1 MQKIILTL
9 IVLVLVAFG
18 IVNAADIPWSSQG
31 SSFINPYAN
40 NGVCGIYHERAFSQD
55 LNTSLKGL
63 CYSGEAINLKLD
75 RGWTWQCHV
84 EGGVDAYCKAGRI
97 PLTECGPANGGSFAK
112 MNQVESVG
120 LCNTGKATPVF
131 RDKNDDFIWACEPLN
146 GESSNICK
154 AKNTSQCGYL
164 EGVPMSVYTPDY
176 KFVID
181 EKLVLMKNLL
191 CKNRQAVAVTKTG
204 NTFRWAC
211 GTDQCTAVDR
221 LYEMKKKFTGKI
233 LGYSGSKEN
242 PDTLSLR
249 RWDPETKKYGPAYT
263 GISNYNVWY
272 ENKVGDVFLYR
283 KDLGKVDGECG
294 DTGYYKWMTEYY
306 PLNYDGVMCKK
317 GIVMEIVGKGQGYGW
332 LCKGINGGKDERCS
346 NVDRYNSPE
355 VPVPVISSA
364 DNIITT
370 GLCKTGRL
378 FGYVSSKMSWS
389 YRCISL
395 EDESGQDEFNEEHVE
410 CKSYERCGT
419 RGIIYKSNIS
429 TVVECGSL
437 NATAIKPVSGLC
449 EKGDPSEVTV
459 YRNGKAWVW
468 ECLSPDRKGDNVSCY
483 VEKLTTGQ
491 EVGLCGPSAGK
502 NFTSKPA
509 TELCDTGIPGDVEIR
524 DNQYRWI
531 CKGINGG
538 RDAWC
543 TAQIGSNNPVNAQ
556 CGPSHGQSL
565 SSAPATGLCNS
576 GTPSIV
582 SGSGPWTWTCSGVNG
597 GSNASCRAEVA
608 TLPVN
613 AQCGPSHGQSLS
625 SAPAT
630 GLCNSGTPSIVSGS
644 GPWTW
649 VCSGV
654 NGGSNASCRAE
665 KASAAC
671 NWTCGTWSTCINGTQ
686 TRTCTSSPSGCTG
699 SNPYPITQPCSIGN
713 GFCGAAH
720 GGSFETKPTTGLCN
734 NADMIAIGGNGP
746 WYWICKDKNSDD
758 ANLCSATKKIVKV
771 DGVCGSSHKGSYAS
785 APATGLCS
793 SGNASPVYGNGP
805 WVWLCNG
812 SNGGSFAVCFALKG
826 AVNQCVSEGKSIS
839 VTPDGFNQKCCD
851 GLVLCPP
858 AKGVVGIMGTC
869 KKSCEVV
876 CNDIYAPVCGEDNKT
891 YSNECYASV
900 AGVGVAYQGQCLSI
914 NTSRCGKANG
924 TNIAIAPIKDLCGD
938 GTLPIVR
945 ANEEGDW
952 TWKCGDDL
960 CSAFDPNKEY
970 KKTFGAI
977 EMSSYSGLATSPDK
991 AVLAIENFHCNWLP
1005 SGGVYRDYKKV
1016 SCKYESVGSH
1026 GACENCS
1033 VVVFTIEKK

>member
-1 MQKIILTL
+1 MLL
-9 IVLVLVAFG
+9 ML
-18 IVNAADIPWSSQG
+18 
-31 SSFINPYAN
+31 
-40 NGVCGIYHERAFSQD
+40 
-55 LNTSLKGL
+55 
-63 CYSGEAINLKLD
+63 
-75 RGWTWQCHV
+75 
-84 EGGVDAYCKAGRI
+84 
-97 PLTECGPANGGSFAK
+97 PL
-112 MNQVESVG
+112 
-120 LCNTGKATPVF
+120 
-131 RDKNDDFIWACEPLN
+131 
-146 GESSNICK
+146 
-154 AKNTSQCGYL
+154 
-164 EGVPMSVYTPDY
+164 
-176 KFVID
+176 
-181 EKLVLMKNLL
+181 
-191 CKNRQAVAVTKTG
+191 
-204 NTFRWAC
+204 
-211 GTDQCTAVDR
+211 
-221 LYEMKKKFTGKI
+221 
-233 LGYSGSKEN
+233 
-242 PDTLSLR
+242 
-249 RWDPETKKYGPAYT
+249 
-263 GISNYNVWY
+263 
-272 ENKVGDVFLYR
+272 
-283 KDLGKVDGECG
+283 KVD
-294 DTGYYKWMTEYY
+294 
-306 PLNYDGVMCKK
+306 
-317 GIVMEIVGKGQGYGW
+317 
-332 LCKGINGGKDERCS
+332 
-346 NVDRYNSPE
+346 
-355 VPVPVISSA
+355 
-364 DNIITT
+364 
-370 GLCKTGRL
+370 
-378 FGYVSSKMSWS
+378 F
-389 YRCISL
+389 
-395 EDESGQDEFNEEHVE
+395 GQDEFNEQHIL
-410 CKSYERCGT
+410 CKGYEDCGQGGKIIKKTYLNVICGT
-419 RGIIYKSNIS
+419 LYS
-429 TVVECGSL
+429 
-437 NATAIKPVSGLC
+437 TAIKPVSGLC

-582 SGSGPWTWTCSGVNG
+582 SGSGPWTWVCSGVNG
-597 GSNASCRAEVA
+597 GSNASCRAEV
-608 TLPVN
+608 
-613 AQCGPSHGQSLS
+613 S
-625 SAPAT
+625 ST
-630 GLCNSGTPSIVSGS
+630 V
-644 GPWTW
+644 
-649 VCSGV
+649 
-654 NGGSNASCRAE
+654 
-665 KASAAC
+665 C
-671 NWTCGTWSTCINGTQ
+671 NWACSNWSTCINGTQ
-686 TRTCTSSPSGCTG
+686 TRTCTPSPSGCTG

-812 SNGGSFAVCFALKG
+812 SNGGAFAVCFALKG

-869 KKSCEVV
+869 KKSCEVA

-891 YSNECYASV
+891 YPNECYAIV
-900 AGVGVAYQGQCLSI
+900 AGIGVAYQGQCLSI
-914 NTSRCGKANG
+914 NTSGCGKVNG
-924 TNIAIAPIKDLCGD
+924 TNTAIAPIKDLCGD

-945 ANEEGDW
+945 ANEKGDW
-952 TWKCGDDL
+952 TWKCGDEL
-960 CSAFDPNKEY
+960 CSASDPNKEY
-970 KKTFGAI
+970 KKMFGAI

-1026 GACENCS
+1026 GACDNCS

>member
-1 MQKIILTL
+1 VKLPIAMPRKSKYMYKKILSVVILSF
-9 IVLVLVAFG
+9 IIFSNVSA
-18 IVNAADIPWSSQG
+18 NDIPWSSRG
-31 SSFINPYAN
+31 SAFINPYAN
-40 NGVCGIYHERAFSQD
+40 NGVCGIYNERAFSQD
-55 LNTSLKGL
+55 LNLSLGGL
-63 CYSGEAINLKLD
+63 CHSGQAINLQL
-75 RGWTWQCHV
+75 GSEWTWQCHV

-97 PLTECGPANGGSFAK
+97 SLTECGPANGKSFAK
-112 MNQVESVG
+112 VNQVEVAG

-131 RDKNDDFIWACEPLN
+131 RDKNGDFMWACEPLN
-146 GESSNICK
+146 GESSNVCR

-164 EGVPMSVYTPDY
+164 EGAPMSVYTPDY
-176 KFVID
+176 SLRDSFSSSVP
-181 EKLVLMKNLL
+181 MKNLL
-191 CKNRQAVAVTKTG
+191 CKNKQPVTVTKTG
-204 NTFRWAC
+204 NTFRWTC
-211 GTDQCTAVDR
+211 GTDQCTAVDK
-221 LYEMKKKFTGKI
+221 LYEVEKKFGGKVLSYTGNKEIPETLVLHAPSYDPRTKTYPGLNIGIYKI
-233 LGYSGSKEN
+233 LY
-242 PDTLSLR
+242 T
-249 RWDPETKKYGPAYT
+249 TKAN
-263 GISNYNVWY
+263 I
-272 ENKVGDVFLYR
+272 LYLQR
-283 KDLGKVDGECG
+283 KDLGKIDGECG
-294 DTGYYKWMTEYY
+294 DTEFYRWFTGYY
-306 PLNYDGVMCKK
+306 PLNPDAVMCKK
-317 GIVMEIVGKGQGYGW
+317 GMVRDELAKGNGFTW
-332 LCKGINGGKDERCS
+332 TCEGINGGRDAKCS
-346 NVDRYNSPE
+346 AVDRYYYPD
-355 VPVPVISSA
+355 VKTQSSNPT
-364 DNIITT
+364 DNIVTT
-370 GLCKTGRL
+370 GLCGTGRV
-378 FGYVSSKMSWS
+378 FGYKRTLTGWS
-389 YRCISL
+389 YNCIPL
-395 EDESGQDEFNEEHVE
+395 KAEFGQDEFNEEHVK
-410 CKSYERCGT
+410 CNGYDACGVRGMINKKIYLSVICGT
-419 RGIIYKSNIS
+419 LYS
-429 TVVECGSL
+429 
-437 NATAIKPVSGLC
+437 TAIKPVSGLC

-826 AVNQCVSEGKSIS
+826 ADISSSCIKKDVSVPLNSSAQC
-839 VTPDGFNQKCCD
+839 CA
-851 GLVLCPP
+851 GLVLCHE
-858 AKGVVGIMGTC
+858 KGIRSDIKGICRNKCIDNCTM
-869 KKSCEVV
+869 
-876 CNDIYAPVCGEDNKT
+876 DYAPVCGTDNKT
-891 YSNECYASV
+891 YTNKCFAGL
-900 AGVGVAYQGQCLSI
+900 AGVGILY
-914 NTSRCGKANG
+914 NGK
-924 TNIAIAPIKDLCGD
+924 
-938 GTLPIVR
+938 
-945 ANEEGDW
+945 
-952 TWKCGDDL
+952 
-960 CSAFDPNKEY
+960 
-970 KKTFGAI
+970 
-977 EMSSYSGLATSPDK
+977 
-991 AVLAIENFHCNWLP
+991 CN
-1005 SGGVYRDYKKV
+1005 
-1016 SCKYESVGSH
+1016 
-1026 GACENCS
+1026 
-1033 VVVFTIEKK
+1033 